1 MTNSIKSIKSSTLRD
16 NLSDVLDDVEKNK
29 GQLLLIERH
38 GQPEAALVNLDVLES
53 VLDTLDKKL
62 MAKLRRSRRQA
73 DRGKTVPFAE
83 AFGEL

>member
-62 MAKLRRSRRQA
+62 MAKLRRARRQA
-73 DRGKTVPFAE
+73 DQGKTVPFAE